1 MRPMPSPNG
10 TNRERLFIGGRNP
23 AAAYDSAIAD
33 PAAGHEI
40 LAYCRDKLSPEDLAA
55 LAKLLGVDPDSA
67 MDVENLEPRGGYKPA
82 ATIEKI
88 DQAHDARRR
97 ARPMSSAQQSYFEKR
112 FPQVARIGV
121 V

>member
-23 AAAYDSAIAD
+23 AAAYDSAEGA
-33 PAAGHEI
+33 ALTAGHKVLE
-40 LAYCRDKLSPEDLAA
+40 YCRDKLGPEDLAE
-55 LAKLLGVDPDSA
+55 LAKLIGIDPDSA
-67 MDVENLEPRGGYKPA
+67 MDDEHNLEPRGA
-82 ATIEKI
+82 MVTL
-88 DQAHDARRR
+88 QAHDARRR
-97 ARPMSSAQQSYFEKR
+97 QARPMTSAQQSDFEKS